1 MGTHSPSLCRLTIG
15 LWDWCLLRQIYLSAF
30 HFPGED
36 YLLADFLSRGRFRPS
51 EWMFKT
57 FVFQSICQVLSP
69 PPEIDLFASLLYFLL
84 PKFCSRSRDP
94 QAWRVD
100 TMSFPWSGLHLYAF
114 PPFSMIPRVLEK
126 VVQDEAELALIVPD
140 WPRRRWFPK
149 LLSLLAGLPRGLP
162 CQSDLITQPL
172 SQLPHRRIKTL
183 SLAALRHQ
191 SKQAGLSDRAAEFS
205 AEAIRDSTRATY
217 DSKLGCF
224 FEWCARIDCDPSSAS

>member
-36 YLLADFLSRGRFRPS
+36 YLLADFLSRGRFLPS

-57 FVFQSICQVLSP
+57 SVFQSIRQVLSP
-69 PPEIDLFASLLYFLL
+69 PPEIDLFTSLLYFLL

-94 QAWRVD
+94 QAWRVN

-126 VVQDEAELALIVPD
+126 VVQDEAEIALIAPY
-140 WPRRRWFPK
+140 WPRRPWFPK
-149 LLSLLAGLPRGLP
+149 LLSLLAGTPWVLS
-162 CQSDLITQPL
+162 CQPDLITQPL
-172 SQLPHRRIKTL
+172 SQL
-183 SLAALRHQ
+183 
-191 SKQAGLSDRAAEFS
+191 RAAEFP
-205 AEAIRDSTRATY
+205 AEAIRDSTRTTF
-217 DSKLGCF
+217 DSKLECF
-224 FEWCARIDCDPSSAS
+224 FDWCSRLNCDPSSASIGLIADFFLYLFDKGLSHP